1 MCNRNKKTTY
11 SNKEHIVIKMYSYL
25 QEIYSKYQKCKKI
38 RKKIQKTLDKRYFPL
53 YNRQALKREG
63 TKTEGT

>member
-38 RKKIQKTLDKRYFPL
+38 RKKIQKMLDKRRFP
-53 YNRQALKREG
+53 
-63 TKTEGT
+63 

>member
-1 MCNRNKKTTY
+1 MCNQTKKTTY
-11 SNKEHIVIKMYSYL
+11 SNKEPIVIKMYRYL
-25 QEIYSKYQKCKKI
+25 QEINSKQRKCKKI
-38 RKKIQKTLDKRYFPL
+38 RKKIQKMLDKRYFPL